1 MALSSFTWGLD
12 PHPQA
17 QALFKLSLQPPIFSL
32 GWWESFS
39 RAVPV
44 PCLAVGTTEQHPGP
58 WADVLALAWSSYAE
72 QFLGLTLDLCYH
84 PGFARWSGLLAESAL
99 LLGCCLWLVRP
110 LPCWLCWCAIAPL
123 ACGDWPALTVPWQLL
138 WWLECDRF
146 SENDRFLF
154 YLFFWSIKL
163 AEANYPFLEVN
174 CFNGFFLSN
183 NSLHSK
189 IRMKIIVIPVIFSNT
204 GICLK

>member
-17 QALFKLSLQPPIFSL
+17 QALFKASLQPPIFSL

-110 LPCWLCWCAIAPL
+110 LPCWLCWCAIVPWPVGTDQPL
-123 ACGDWPALTVPWQLL
+123 LCLDSCFGDWNVIGSVKMTDFSFIYSFEVLSWQ
-138 WWLECDRF
+138 RQ
-146 SENDRFLF
+146 
-154 YLFFWSIKL
+154 
-163 AEANYPFLEVN
+163 
-174 CFNGFFLSN
+174 
-183 NSLHSK
+183 
-189 IRMKIIVIPVIFSNT
+189 IIHF
-204 GICLK
+204 